1 MRANAMIDP
10 SATPHLPKIDA
21 FAAKGPM
28 THNMKAEEQPRNA
41 RISLKPGTKIDIST
55 DSNVTQMR

>member
-1 MRANAMIDP
+1 MIDP
-10 SATPHLPKIDA
+10 STTPHLPKIDA

-41 RISLKPGTKIDIST
+41 RISLKPGTRIDIST
-55 DSNVTQMR
+55 DSKVTQIR